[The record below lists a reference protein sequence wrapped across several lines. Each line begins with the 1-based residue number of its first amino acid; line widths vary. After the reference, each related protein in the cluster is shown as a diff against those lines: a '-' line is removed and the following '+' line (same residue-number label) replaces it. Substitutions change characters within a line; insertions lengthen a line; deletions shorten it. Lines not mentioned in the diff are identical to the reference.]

1 MIPVLYEADETE
13 FKSNGVGRPMFTSC
27 KVTETLNGEYE
38 LEGEIPVTDK
48 HFKDIKQEMI
58 LLASTEL
65 GTKDPQPFEIYDIEK
80 NIDGTATIKAQHI
93 SYRLSQ
99 IPVMPFSSSSPQD
112 AFKKIKQNSVV
123 ANPFTFYT
131 DVKDVPKDS
140 EINIETPVSARS
152 LFSDNDTTGLLG
164 VFKSG
169 EYKYDR
175 FNISLLERRGSDT
188 NVVLRYGKDISSLTH
203 DENIEDTVTS
213 LLPYTKKT
221 ENDIT
226 RVTTLSS
233 PVWDS
238 EYASKYKHRRIDI
251 VDLSSEF
258 DSDTTVTQDALLN
271 KTKEYAKNNK
281 IGIPKLSISVDMVA
295 LWQTA
300 EYDLAASMQ
309 TLHMGD
315 TVYVVIPFLDIKV
328 TGEVI
333 KYEWDVLTDTYSKLT
348 IGNTV
353 DDIVQTIGNITRSAS
368 NVTVAATKPSS
379 YGNKDRSSNAKV
391 SITKAG
397 TRYLIVKDIELDS
410 LFGLTEGT
418 CNGTNTV
425 VNFANVDGSNMSNF
439 RHEVADVA
447 GKTEAEA
454 KALQKEQNGWYG
466 DSSSDLTSTDLP
478 KDVIIGYSA
487 HFYGK

>member
-1 MIPVLYEADETE
+1 MIPVLYEAGETE
-13 FKSNGVGRPMFTSC
+13 FKSNGLGRPMFTKCTVS
-27 KVTETLNGEYE
+27 ETLNGEYE
-38 LEGEIPVTDK
+38 LSAELPVTDK
-48 HFKDIKQEMI
+48 HFKDIKQERI

-80 NIDGTATIKAQHI
+80 NIDGTVSIKAQHI

-99 IPVMPFSSSSPQD
+99 IPVMPFTSKNPQD
-112 AFKKIKQNSVV
+112 TFAKIKQNSVV

-131 DVKDVPKDS
+131 DVTDIPADASLKVEVP
-140 EINIETPVSARS
+140 TSARS
-152 LFSDNDTTGLLG
+152 LFSDDETKGMLG

-175 FNISLLERRGSDT
+175 FKVSLLERRGIDT
-188 NVVLRYGKDISSLTH
+188 NIILRYGKDISTLTQ

-221 ENDIT
+221 ENDNT
-226 RVTTLSS
+226 SVTTLTP

-238 EYASKYKHRRIDI
+238 EYVNKYKHKRIEI

-258 DSDTTVTQDALLN
+258 DNDTTVTQDALLA
-271 KTKEYAKNNK
+271 KTKEYAKVNR
-281 IGIPKLSISVDMVA
+281 IGIPKLSITVDMVA

-300 EYDLAASMQ
+300 SYDLAASMQ

-353 DDIVQTIGNITRSAS
+353 DDIVQTIRNITRNTADLTPKKSD
-368 NVTVAATKPSS
+368 SS
-379 YGNKDRSSNAKV
+379 KNKDKSANARV
-391 SITKAG
+391 VIEKAG
-397 TRYLIVKDIELDS
+397 TSYLLVKDISLDA
-410 LFGLTEGT
+410 LFGLKPNT

-425 VNFANVDGSNMSNF
+425 VNFTNVDGSNMSNF
-439 RHEVADVA
+439 RHESD
-447 GKTEAEA
+447 
-454 KALQKEQNGWYG
+454 GWYG
-466 DSSSDLTSTDLP
+466 DSASYLASTDLP
-478 KDVIIGYSA
+478 KEVIIGYSA
-487 HFYGK
+487 HFYGSTT

>member
-1 MIPVLYEADETE
+1 MIPVLYEAGETE
-13 FKSNGVGRPMFTSC
+13 FKSNGLGRPMFTKCTVS
-27 KVTETLNGEYE
+27 ETLNGEYE
-38 LEGEIPVTDK
+38 LSAELPVTDK
-48 HFKDIKQEMI
+48 HFKDIKQERI

-80 NIDGTATIKAQHI
+80 NIDGTASIKAQHI

-99 IPVMPFSSSSPQD
+99 IPVMPFSSKNPQD
-112 AFKKIKQNSVV
+112 TFDKIKQNSVV
-123 ANPFTFYT
+123 SNPFTFYT
-131 DVKDVPKDS
+131 DVTDIPSDASLKVEVP
-140 EINIETPVSARS
+140 TSARS
-152 LFSDNDTTGLLG
+152 LFSDDETKGMLG

-169 EYKYDR
+169 EYKHDR
-175 FNISLLERRGSDT
+175 FKVSLLERRGIDT
-188 NVVLRYGKDISSLTH
+188 NIILRYGNDISTLTQ

-213 LLPYTKKT
+213 LLPYTTKT
-221 ENDIT
+221 ENDNT
-226 RVTTLSS
+226 SVTTLTP

-238 EYASKYKHRRIDI
+238 EYVNKYKHKRIEI

-258 DSDTTVTQDALLN
+258 DNDTTVTQDALLA
-271 KTKEYAKNNK
+271 KTKEYAKVNR
-281 IGIPKLSISVDMVA
+281 IGIPKLSITVDMVA

-300 EYDLAASMQ
+300 SYDLASSMQ

-353 DDIVQTIGNITRSAS
+353 DDIVQTIGNITRSIADLTPKKS
-368 NVTVAATKPSS
+368 DSS
-379 YGNKDRSSNAKV
+379 KNKDKSANARV
-391 SITKAG
+391 VIEKAG
-397 TRYLIVKDIELDS
+397 TSYLLVKDISLDA
-410 LFGLTEGT
+410 LFGLKPNT

-439 RHEVADVA
+439 RHESD
-447 GKTEAEA
+447 
-454 KALQKEQNGWYG
+454 GWYG
-466 DSSSDLTSTDLP
+466 DSSSDLASTDLP
-478 KDVIIGYSA
+478 KEVIIGYSA
-487 HFYGK
+487 HFYGSTK